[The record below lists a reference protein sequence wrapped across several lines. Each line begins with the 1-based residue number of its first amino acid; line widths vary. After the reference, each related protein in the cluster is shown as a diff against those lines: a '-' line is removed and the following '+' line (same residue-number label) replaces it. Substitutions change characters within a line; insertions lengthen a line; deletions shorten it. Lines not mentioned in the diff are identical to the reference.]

1 VFWHFESRE
10 NGSLRRQRK
19 MNLGDLVIVK
29 PFPDYYPKFL
39 LKESKKL
46 IGKSGVILSLIHDE
60 PDGFMVL
67 IDGKILEFSKDE
79 LEEIK
84 N

>member
-1 VFWHFESRE
+1 M
-10 NGSLRRQRK
+10 K
-19 MNLGDLVIVK
+19 LGDLVIVK

-79 LEEIK
+79 LGPAVS
-84 N
+84 